1 MKHVF
6 FPAYY
11 TCTRYFVCKQIAY
24 NQYLFKR
31 VALGI
36 LRQVLESTGSFSPSK
51 LVVPGPG

>member
-1 MKHVF
+1 MKYVF

-11 TCTRYFVCKQIAY
+11 TRYFVCKQIAY
-24 NQYLFKR
+24 NQYLLKS

-36 LRQVLESTGSFSPSK
+36 LRRVLESTGSLSPSK